1 MSDFNVILPNSE
13 CPNYRKKLSKY
24 MLEDLRFKEGKAKK
38 PYCLLYINE
47 SGECRNKECPYNKT
61 VNKEITVGDYLG

>member
-13 CPNYRKKLSKY
+13 CPHHKKKLRNTFKKSYPKY
-24 MLEDLRFKEGKAKK
+24 ENAKS
-38 PYCLLYINE
+38 PYCLLYVNE

-61 VNKEITVGDYLG
+61 VNKEITVGDFLK